1 MKYEINV
8 PPLKV
13 SVHFQPTNSDSIK
26 HDNLASS
33 KQFITT
39 TLAQFV
45 SKQKKSVYS
54 SD

>member
-1 MKYEINV
+1 MKYETNV
-8 PPLKV
+8 HPLNV
-13 SVHFQPTNSDSIK
+13 SVHFQPVNNDSIK

-33 KQFITT
+33 KKYIIT

-54 SD
+54 GD